1 MATQTPEITITV
13 EAREGRGTNEAGRM
27 RSQGRVPS
35 VLYGGDK
42 PPVAISVD
50 EHAVREILKGA
61 AGENTIFLLKLKDT
75 DEERLAMIKEL
86 QADPISGRF
95 IHIDFI
101 RITRGHK
108 LTVKMPVELVGD
120 CLGVR
125 HGGRIDFVSRELELE
140 ILPREMFDK
149 FVLDITNLEVGEH
162 MTVADLV
169 PQLPENAKF
178 LEDENRVVVV
188 VETPRIVEEV
198 EEEELAEEEAV
209 IAEAAEPEVIGKG
222 KGEEEGEG
230 GGEGSE

>member
-1 MATQTPEITITV
+1 MSIQSPEITITV
-13 EAREGRGTNEAGRM
+13 EAREGRGSGEAGRM

-35 VLYGGDK
+35 VLYGGEK

-50 EHAVREILKGA
+50 EHAVKEILKGA

-86 QADPISGRF
+86 QTDPISGRF

-120 CLGVR
+120 SVGVR
-125 HGGRIDFVSRELELE
+125 HGGRIDFVTREVELE

-149 FVLDITNLEVGEH
+149 LVLDISHLEVGEH

-169 PQLPENAKF
+169 SQLPESATL
-178 LEDENRVVVV
+178 LEDVKRVVVV
-188 VETPRIVEEV
+188 VHAPRMVEELV
-198 EEEELAEEEAV
+198 AEEELEEEMV
-209 IAEAAEPEVIGKG
+209 IEEAAEPEVIGKG
-222 KGEEEGEG
+222 KGEEEEEGER
-230 GGEGSE
+230 SD

>member
-1 MATQTPEITITV
+1 MAIQTPEITITV
-13 EAREGRGTNEAGRM
+13 EARDGRGSGEAGRM
-27 RSQGRVPS
+27 RGQGRVPS

-50 EHAVREILKGA
+50 EHAVKEILKGA

-86 QADPISGRF
+86 QADPISGQF

-120 CLGVR
+120 CVGVR
-125 HGGRIDFVSRELELE
+125 HGGRVDFVSRELELE

-149 FVLDITNLEVGEH
+149 FVLDISNLEVGEH
-162 MTVADLV
+162 MTVADLMT
-169 PQLPENAKF
+169 QLPENAKF
-178 LEDENRVVVV
+178 LEDESRVVVV
-188 VETPRIVEEV
+188 IEVPRIVEEEV
-198 EEEELAEEEAV
+198 EEEAIDEEAV
-209 IAEAAEPEVIGKG
+209 ISEAAEPEVIGKG
-222 KGEEEGEG
+222 KGEDEEET
-230 GGEGSE
+230 EGSE